1 MLCSRID
8 GWRIYRY
15 LGAQMNP
22 ILQEGVSIVPRCRRK
37 DVHTSHESAQ
47 AATKGAGRHASTIL
61 TCLVFEGPQTASQIA
76 GWTGIDSVE
85 VTRRLSDLYRM
96 GKIKRIQT
104 GTYDGKPIYKTRLTP
119 SGRKACVW
127 RLA

>member
-1 MLCSRID
+1 MSIV
-8 GWRIYRY
+8 I
-15 LGAQMNP
+15 
-22 ILQEGVSIVPRCRRK
+22 QEGVSIVPRCRRK

-47 AATKGAGRHASTIL
+47 AATKGAGRHATGIL
-61 TCLVFEGPQTASQIA
+61 VCLLLEGPQTASELS
-76 GWTGIDSVE
+76 GWINVDSVE

-119 SGRKACVW
+119 SGRPSCVW
-127 RLA
+127 RLC